1 MFATCALILCT
12 NLQVESA
19 FLLFK
24 IGELSLLVTF
34 HSYLSKDKLKLYQP
48 IKDWWTK
55 YCPSKERWEPLSKI
69 IVCQKTMW
77 HPLSKL
83 NNAGFLPN
91 SLTSVL
97 ILTINSLMITTV
109 QKHIV
114 ETPWFSKCFS
124 LSVSLLQQLEG
135 YFLVEFRN
143 EFFSGQKAWKLIF
156 SSTATFQAS
165 SSPKLKWVLYPRLN
179 SRLYNYLFL

>member
-1 MFATCALILCT
+1 
-12 NLQVESA
+12 
-19 FLLFK
+19 
-24 IGELSLLVTF
+24 
-34 HSYLSKDKLKLYQP
+34 
-48 IKDWWTK
+48 
-55 YCPSKERWEPLSKI
+55 
-69 IVCQKTMW
+69 MW

-114 ETPWFSKCFS
+114 EAPWFSKCFS

-143 EFFSGQKAWKLIF
+143 EFFLVKKHE
-156 SSTATFQAS
+156 SSFLVQLLHSRHHLVQNWNGYYIQGSIQDSTTTFFFNHNTLTNQETWTKNLSFCFTPLYLCIAFK
-165 SSPKLKWVLYPRLN
+165 SPSFFLLFNQQFKTIN
-179 SRLYNYLFL
+179 SLDLLHN